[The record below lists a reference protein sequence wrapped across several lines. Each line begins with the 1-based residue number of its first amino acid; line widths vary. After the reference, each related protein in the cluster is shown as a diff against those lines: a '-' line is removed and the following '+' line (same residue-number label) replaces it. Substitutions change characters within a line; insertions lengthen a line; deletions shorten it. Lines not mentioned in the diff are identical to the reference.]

1 MRTDRETTRIVRTW
15 LEEGVTTLPDR
26 VLDNVLD
33 QLPAT
38 HQRRSWWPPQRFFHL
53 TRLMQTAT
61 AAAAVLVAVILG
73 FSLLPGAPGI
83 GRQPTP
89 TPPPTPILTSTP
101 SPSPSTLP
109 TDGDSDL
116 SPGSYSLSG
125 FPVGISF
132 EVPAGWVG
140 CSVSF
145 VEQGVCHQSTE
156 PPTAL
161 AFLIVD
167 NVVADPCS
175 PGEEGLDPPVGPSVD
190 DLVTAISGLDGFE
203 ATAPLDVSID
213 GHPGKEF
220 TVTAPNDATCALK
233 TWATSNRTNGVAAG
247 EVNILQILDV
257 NGTRVMISGAYHP
270 GAAAAAEEL
279 AALQQVMA
287 SVRIQ
292 P

>member
-15 LEEGVTTLPDR
+15 LEEGVTSLPDR

-38 HQRRSWWPPQRFFHL
+38 HQRRSWWPPQRFL
-53 TRLMQTAT
+53 QMTRLMQTAT
-61 AAAAVLVAVILG
+61 AAVAVLVAVILG
-73 FSLLPGAPGI
+73 YSLLPGSAGI
-83 GRQPTP
+83 GGRPTP
-89 TPPPTPILTSTP
+89 APTPIPTSSP
-101 SPSPSTLP
+101 SPSPLP
-109 TDGDSDL
+109 TDGNSDL

-132 EVPAGWVG
+132 EVPAGWVA
-140 CSVSF
+140 CSESA
-145 VEQGVCHQSTE
+145 VEQGVCHLPADAAE
-156 PPTAL
+156 TAVS
-161 AFLIVD
+161 FLIVD
-167 NVVADPCS
+167 NVVSDPCS
-175 PGEEGLDPPVGPSVD
+175 EGEEGLDPPVGPSVD
-190 DLVTAISGLDGFE
+190 DLVAAISGLDGFE
-203 ATAPLDVSID
+203 STAPLDVSVD

-233 TWATSNRTNGVAAG
+233 TWATSNRTNGVGAG
-247 EVNILQILDV
+247 EINILQILDV
-257 NGTRVMISGAYHP
+257 NGTRVMISGAYHR
-270 GAAAAAEEL
+270 GSSAAAQEV

>member
-1 MRTDRETTRIVRTW
+1 MSTDRETTRIVRTW
-15 LEEGVTTLPDR
+15 LEEGVTALPDR

-38 HQRRSWWPPQRFFHL
+38 HQRRSWWPPRRSPQM
-53 TRLMQTAT
+53 TRLMLTAT

-73 FSLLPGAPGI
+73 YNLIPGTG
-83 GRQPTP
+83 GVGGQS
-89 TPPPTPILTSTP
+89 TPPPTPIPTSTA
-101 SPSPSTLP
+101 SPSPLSTA
-109 TDGDSDL
+109 GDSDL
-116 SPGSYSLSG
+116 SPGSYFLPG

-132 EVPAGWVG
+132 AVSTGWVT
-140 CSVSF
+140 CSASA
-145 VEQGVCHQSTE
+145 VEQGICYTPTGD

-175 PGEEGLDPPVGPSVD
+175 AGEKGLDPPVGPSVD
-190 DLVTAISGLDGFE
+190 DLVTAISGLDGF
-203 ATAPLDVSID
+203 ASTAPLDVTID

-220 TVTAPNDATCALK
+220 TVTAPNSIRCDWK
-233 TWATSNRTNGVAAG
+233 TWATSDRTNGVGPG
-247 EVNILQILDV
+247 EVNMLRILDV

-270 GAAAAAEEL
+270 SSPMAAEGL
-279 AALQQVMA
+279 AALRQVMT

>member
-1 MRTDRETTRIVRTW
+1 MSTDRETTRIVRTW
-15 LEEGVTTLPDR
+15 LEEGVTTLPER

-38 HQRRSWWPPQRFFHL
+38 HQRRSWWPPRRSPQMS
-53 TRLMQTAT
+53 RLMLTTT

-73 FSLLPGAPGI
+73 YNLIPDTGGVGA
-83 GRQPTP
+83 QP
-89 TPPPTPILTSTP
+89 TPPPTP
-101 SPSPSTLP
+101 SPSASASPRLLSTA
-109 TDGDSDL
+109 DGGDL
-116 SPGSYSLSG
+116 SPGSYILRG

-132 EVPAGWVG
+132 EVPAAWVS
-140 CSVSF
+140 CSLSP
-145 VEQGVCHQSTE
+145 VEQGICYTPTGD

-161 AFLIVD
+161 GFLIVD

-175 PGEEGLDPPVGPSVD
+175 ADEEGLDPPVGRSVD
-190 DLVTAISGLDGFE
+190 DLVTAISGLDGFK
-203 ATAPLDVSID
+203 ATAPLDVVVD

-220 TVTAPNDATCALK
+220 TVTAPNDPGCALK
-233 TWATSNRTNGVAAG
+233 TWATSNRTNGVAPG
-247 EVNILQILDV
+247 EVNLLRILDV

-270 GAAAAAEEL
+270 SSPAAAEGL
-279 AALQQVMA
+279 AALRQVMA